1 MSGKCVT
8 ADGSRDSKKAER
20 TAQRTPA
27 RAGRS
32 DPPAAAAPGPGP
44 DDAAR
49 LNQRLLDAQSTI
61 ERDYTRLREL
71 DARYRHL
78 FDGSGPLVVVE
89 ASALR
94 VLDANAAA
102 CKALGAPLERLVG
115 RPVSDAVDP
124 RSAGQ
129 LESLASVT
137 AAGVAPSGPA
147 RISVADGTR
156 FEVEAALFRQDGA
169 AVLMLSLEPEPPLR
183 GRRGR
188 PDAPALHARTDE
200 DDASTAW
207 IRYAAGAADGIVLT
221 DLAGRVQHAN
231 ASFVEMVQLATERQL
246 RGESLGRWLGRTSVD
261 LGVLVTNLR
270 QRGTLKLFAT
280 HLRAEYGSLAEVE
293 ISAAL
298 VAVEGEAPLLGF
310 TVRDVGRRL
319 AGESRAGDDL
329 SKSVGQLTELV
340 GRVPMKEIVG
350 NTSSLIEKMCI
361 EAALQLTRDN
371 RAAAAELLGLSRQ
384 SLYVKLRRYG
394 IGDIDLEEAAET

>member
-1 MSGKCVT
+1 MTKP
-8 ADGSRDSKKAER
+8 ER
-20 TAQRTPA
+20 A
-27 RAGRS
+27 RPKGDPAGRGAS
-32 DPPAAAAPGPGP
+32 AEAGVARP
-44 DDAAR
+44 DDAGR
-49 LNQRLLDAQSTI
+49 LQERLLDAQSTI

-78 FDGSGPLVVVE
+78 FDRSGPLLVVD
-89 ASALR
+89 AAALR
-94 VLDANAAA
+94 VLDANASA
-102 CKALGAPLERLVG
+102 CAALGLAPERVIGSPILD
-115 RPVSDAVDP
+115 SLDA
-124 RSAGQ
+124 RSAAQ
-129 LESLASVT
+129 LESHAQAA
-137 AAGVAPSGPA
+137 AAGYAPSGPA
-147 RISVADGTR
+147 RIATADGAR
-156 FEVEAALFRQDGA
+156 FGVDATPFRQDGA
-169 AVLMLSLEPEPPLR
+169 AVLLLAFRAEEPPR
-183 GRRGR
+183 GRRAAR
-188 PDAPALHARTDE
+188 DEVEPAGAVSA
-200 DDASTAW
+200 DDAAW
-207 IRYAAGAADGIVLT
+207 ARYGARAADGQVLT

-231 ASFVEMVQLATERQL
+231 AAFVEMVQLATERQL

-270 QRGTLKLFAT
+270 QRGTLRLFST

-298 VAVEGEAPLLGF
+298 VAADGAAPMLGF
-310 TVRDVGRRL
+310 TVRDIGRRL

-394 IGDIDLEEAAET
+394 IGDVDLEEEAAT